1 MSPPPQGAAALGHSR
16 KGPAQYAGRP
26 GAGCDGSAV
35 PAHTEPNRHLQQGG
49 FLKRGSGSSEGAAA
63 TLRRPPG
70 ASLLT
75 AGLFASLLLTSP
87 FAASVA
93 AAAQALGCE
102 GAWADSP
109 ICRERQEALDGRA
122 RLEALREQLAQV
134 PNPPWDAAALAQAEA
149 LYQEGMRLY
158 GEEYFGDA
166 AEKFAQAQARMQAID
181 AQFQELKETG
191 LATGQALL
199 EAGDF
204 AAAAAEFQ
212 ALANWLPD
220 AAQVEAGLAAARQGA
235 QAQAL
240 LEQANRLIDQGDAEA
255 AASKLQ
261 ELPPGAL
268 SEAAA
273 KAQAR
278 IAALGAQAR
287 FKRLMSEG
295 FRRLDQG
302 QWAEAERAFGDA
314 LALNPNARAA
324 QEALEDV
331 RRRQADAA
339 LAGLAEQLEGLL
351 EAENWAAAQT
361 LLEAMQA
368 HAPDRAGTAETLAQV
383 TRLAETEQRIDSHLA
398 KPAETSGKAAREA
411 IRALL
416 AATRDSK
423 AQGVRIAAKRA
434 LLERQLA
441 LWTTPMRLSL
451 RSDGRT
457 EVRIAPGR
465 ALGKFQKRELQVF
478 PGRYVL
484 RGHRSGFREVRMELD
499 IAPATPALAVEIRCH
514 ERF

>member
-1 MSPPPQGAAALGHSR
+1 MIALPDS
-16 KGPAQYAGRP
+16 
-26 GAGCDGSAV
+26 
-35 PAHTEPNRHLQQGG
+35 T
-49 FLKRGSGSSEGAAA
+49 
-63 TLRRPPG
+63 RRPLG
-70 ASLLT
+70 AFLLA
-75 AGLFASLLLTSP
+75 AGFFALLLLALP
-87 FAASVA
+87 LPASA

-122 RLEALREQLAQV
+122 RLEALREQLARV
-134 PNPPWDAAALAQAEA
+134 PSPPWDAAALAEAEA
-149 LYQEGMRLY
+149 LYQEGMALY
-158 GEEYFGDA
+158 REEYFGDA

-181 AQFQELKETG
+181 AQFQELKEKG
-191 LATGQALL
+191 LASGQALL

-212 ALANWLPD
+212 ALADWLPD
-220 AAQVEAGLAAARQGA
+220 AAQVAAGLAAARQGV

-240 LEQANRLIDQGDAEA
+240 LEEANRLIDQGDAEA
-255 AASKLQ
+255 AASKLEQ
-261 ELPPGAL
+261 LPPGAL

-273 KAQAR
+273 AKARAR

-314 LALNPNARAA
+314 LALKPNAQAA
-324 QEALEDV
+324 QEALADV

-368 HAPDRAGTAETLAQV
+368 QAPDRAGTAQTLARV
-383 TRLAETEQRIDSHLA
+383 TRLAETERRIDGHLA

-416 AATRDSK
+416 AATRDSQ
-423 AQGVRIAAKRA
+423 AQGARIAAKRA
-434 LLERQLA
+434 LLERQLT
-441 LWTTPMRLSL
+441 LWTSPMRLRL
-451 RSDGRT
+451 RSDGLT

-465 ALGKFQKRELQVF
+465 ALGKFRERELRVF

-499 IAPATPALAVEIRCH
+499 IAPATPALTVEIRCH

>member
-1 MSPPPQGAAALGHSR
+1 MGLAFADS
-16 KGPAQYAGRP
+16 
-26 GAGCDGSAV
+26 
-35 PAHTEPNRHLQQGG
+35 QQGR
-49 FLKRGSGSSEGAAA
+49 FPKRGSGGSEGAAA
-63 TLRRPPG
+63 TLRRPLG
-70 ASLLT
+70 TCLLA
-75 AGLFASLLLTSP
+75 AGFFALLLLALP
-87 FAASVA
+87 FAASAA

-122 RLEALREQLAQV
+122 RLEALREQLARV
-134 PNPPWDAAALAQAEA
+134 PSPPWDAAALAQAEA
-149 LYQEGMRLY
+149 LYQEGMALY
-158 GEEYFGDA
+158 REEYFGDA

-191 LATGQALL
+191 LTTGQALL

-212 ALANWLPD
+212 ALADWLPD
-220 AAQVEAGLAAARQGA
+220 DAQVAAGLAAARQGI

-240 LEQANRLIDQGDAEA
+240 LEEANRLIDQGDAKA
-255 AASKLQ
+255 AASKLEQ
-261 ELPPGAL
+261 LPPGAL

-273 KAQAR
+273 KARGR
-278 IAALGAQAR
+278 IASLGAQAR

-295 FRRLDQG
+295 FRQLDQG

-314 LALNPNARAA
+314 LALNPSAQSA
-324 QEALEDV
+324 QEALADV
-331 RRRQADAA
+331 RRRQADAT
-339 LAGLAEQLEGLL
+339 LAGLAVQLEGLL
-351 EAENWAAAQT
+351 QAENWAAAQT
-361 LLEAMQA
+361 LLETMQA
-368 HAPDRAGTAETLAQV
+368 QAPNQAGTAQTLARV
-383 TRLAETEQRIDSHLA
+383 THLAETERRIDSHLA

-416 AATRDSK
+416 AATRDSQ
-423 AQGVRIAAKRA
+423 AYGARIAAKRA

-441 LWTTPMRLSL
+441 LWTSPMRLRL
-451 RSDGRT
+451 RSDGLT

-465 ALGKFQKRELQVF
+465 ALGKFRERELRVF

-484 RGHRSGFREVRMELD
+484 RGHRSGFREVRMELN
-499 IAPATPALAVEIRCH
+499 IAPTTPALTVEIRCH